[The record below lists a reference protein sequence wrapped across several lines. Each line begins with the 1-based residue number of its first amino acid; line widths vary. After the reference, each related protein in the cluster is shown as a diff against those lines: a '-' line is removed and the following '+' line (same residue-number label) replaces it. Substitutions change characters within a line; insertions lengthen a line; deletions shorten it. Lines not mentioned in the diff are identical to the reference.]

1 MTAQRWLQLHLVA
14 LCLLGSLFV
23 ALSTRNLTVP
33 LGVLLAGGLSV
44 WLTDIWKWFRLNRM
58 LGNLAAIG
66 AVLYSLSEFLAPNNN
81 SEGQL
86 QAIATLLVYLQ
97 VILFFQEKNA
107 RLYWQMILLSLLQVV
122 VG

>member
-1 MTAQRWLQLHLVA
+1 MAAARASRVAQRFCRRFRHVFLTGWGVFLMTAQRWLQIHLVA

-23 ALSTRNLTVP
+23 ALSTKNLTVP
-33 LGVLLAGGLSV
+33 LGVLLAGALSV

-66 AVLYSLSEFLAPNNN
+66 AVLYSLSEFLAPNNS

-86 QAIATLLVYLQ
+86 QAIATLL
-97 VILFFQEKNA
+97 
-107 RLYWQMILLSLLQVV
+107 
-122 VG
+122 